1 MCMSEMKITC
11 NLQLQCNR
19 FRTYGVSDYWGFGLM
34 GFRTNGV
41 SDYR

>member
-1 MCMSEMKITC
+1 MKITC
-11 NLQLQCNR
+11 NCNAII
-19 FRTYGVSDYWGFGLM
+19 FRTNGVSDYWCFGLM